1 LKVRKLQELKARKLP
16 NSTYSS
22 LNAEV
27 ESAINQFLSQSFEA
41 EAELKAQ
48 FERKKIDV
56 KTVDIN
62 WDRVKDLDTLYISKH
77 FDLAEW
83 WASEGRKKHALL
95 SCAVP
100 AILSLP
106 ASNGHQER
114 TFSTCTHFNDDLR
127 QRLSAEKFEQS
138 ILLAANKENTSI
150 KIPTEEEAQ
159 AIIEEAI
166 IKVTSKES
174 NATIVASVLESLE
187 LDGLDDETFHDV
199 AISLAE
205 PRELFSNK

>member
-1 LKVRKLQELKARKLP
+1 LL
-16 NSTYSS
+16 SD
-22 LNAEV
+22 EV
-27 ESAINQFLSQSFEA
+27 ESARINQFLSQPFEA

-48 FERKKIDV
+48 IDRKKIDT
-56 KTVDIN
+56 KTLNID
-62 WDRVKDLDTLYISKH
+62 WDRVNDLDTLYISKH

-83 WASEGRKKHALL
+83 WASEGNEKHVLL
-95 SCAVP
+95 SYAVP

-114 TFSTCTHFNDDLR
+114 TFSTCTHFNDNLR

-138 ILLAANKENTSI
+138 ILLAANKENTRI
-150 KIPTEEEAQ
+150 KIPTEEEAK

-166 IKVTSKES
+166 IKVTSNES
-174 NATIVASVLESLE
+174 NATKVASVLESLE

-199 AISLAE
+199 AISHIE
-205 PRELFSNK
+205 PRKLFLTM